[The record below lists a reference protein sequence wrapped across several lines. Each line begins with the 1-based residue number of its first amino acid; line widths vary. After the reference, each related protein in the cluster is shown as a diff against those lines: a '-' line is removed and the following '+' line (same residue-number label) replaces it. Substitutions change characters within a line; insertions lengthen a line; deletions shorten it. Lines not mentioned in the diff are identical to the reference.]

1 MPSSTRTITGA
12 QIDQLSDLDEVIAT
26 QREVFAAYSRGEA
39 VMGPRAIISQNEN
52 AQFSY
57 IARASKNGPTIV
69 KFGSVVP
76 GNAKVSLPVV
86 QTTVALMDAQTG
98 SAQTFFDGEAI
109 TKWRTVAAS
118 MAAAKELSNPVS
130 TMAIVGV
137 GHQGIAH
144 AEAAVKVFRPKRL
157 ILISRSKIDAPHY
170 ECEVSV
176 SDRIEDVNEAE
187 LIFVCTNSST
197 PVITQP
203 VKEGATCIVIGS
215 FAPNRS
221 EIGVA
226 ALSQA
231 DAVFG
236 DDSQT
241 ITAQCGSVIDAKCQ
255 NVESIGDVYNGTSKG
270 RSSANQ
276 VIYYFSVGLGIQ
288 DAAMADYVLSKLSNG
303 AR

>member
-1 MPSSTRTITGA
+1 MPATVRTISGA
-12 QIDQLSDLDEVIAT
+12 QIDQLSVLDEVIQT
-26 QREVFAAYSRGEA
+26 QRDVFAAFVRGEA

-57 IARASKNGPTIV
+57 IARASKSGPTIV

-76 GNAKVSLPVV
+76 ANANASLPVV
-86 QTTVALMDAQTG
+86 QTTVALMDAKTG
-98 SAQTFFDGEAI
+98 SATTFFDGEAI

-118 MAAAKELSNPVS
+118 MAAAKELSNPV
-130 TMAIVGV
+130 TTIAIVGV
-137 GHQGIAH
+137 GHQGLAH
-144 AEAAVKVFRPKRL
+144 AEAVVKVFQPKKI
-157 ILISRSKIDAPHY
+157 ILIGRSKIEAPRY
-170 ECEVSV
+170 ECEVIV
-176 SDRIEDVNEAE
+176 SDRIDDVYEAD
-187 LIFVCTNSST
+187 LIFVCTNSAT

-203 VKEGATCIVIGS
+203 LKSGATCIVIGS

-221 EIGVA
+221 EINA
-226 ALSQA
+226 ETLALA

-241 ITAQCGSVIDAKCQ
+241 ITTQCGSVIDANCQ
-255 NVESIGDVYNGTSKG
+255 NVRSIGEVYNRTAQG
-270 RSSANQ
+270 RSSSDQ

-288 DAAMADYVLSKLSNG
+288 DAAMAEYVLAKLPDG